1 MYITRLTPVYKDYI
15 WGGNKLK
22 KLYGKQSTFDKI
34 AESWELSCHQNG
46 QCIVRDGKY
55 AGKTLAEALAIEENK
70 SIDEI
75 KDKFPIIIKLINSN
89 EDLSIQVHPDNLTFN
104 DKIITGKNEFWYILE
119 ADNNSKIAYGL
130 KEKVNK
136 NQFDELCKNGKII
149 DKLNFIPVKEGQ
161 SFFINAGLI
170 HSIGK
175 GITLIEIQ
183 QNSDLTYR
191 LYDYNRQDKYGNYRP
206 LHIKDALETAI
217 LSPTI
222 YKDVERKQRNNSE
235 IINLCN
241 CPFFKIDK
249 ISSINQFNITSDK
262 SFICI
267 TVLNGNG
274 NIKEIPLQKGDTV
287 YIPKNSIADI
297 TGNLTFIKVT
307 PGEMSLFSDNFK
319 MSNNC

>member
-1 MYITRLTPVYKDYI
+1 MYKR
-15 WGGNKLK
+15 
-22 KLYGKQSTFDKI
+22 Q
-34 AESWELSCHQNG
+34 
-46 QCIVRDGKY
+46 
-55 AGKTLAEALAIEENK
+55 
-70 SIDEI
+70 
-75 KDKFPIIIKLINSN
+75 
-89 EDLSIQVHPDNLTFN
+89 
-104 DKIITGKNEFWYILE
+104 
-119 ADNNSKIAYGL
+119 
-130 KEKVNK
+130 
-136 NQFDELCKNGKII
+136 
-149 DKLNFIPVKEGQ
+149 
-161 SFFINAGLI
+161 
-170 HSIGK
+170 
-175 GITLIEIQ
+175 
-183 QNSDLTYR
+183 DLTYR